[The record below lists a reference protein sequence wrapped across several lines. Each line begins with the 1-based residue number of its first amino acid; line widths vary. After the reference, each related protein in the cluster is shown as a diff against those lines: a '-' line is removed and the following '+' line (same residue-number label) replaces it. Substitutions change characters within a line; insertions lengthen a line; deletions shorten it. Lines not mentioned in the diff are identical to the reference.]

1 MAETTGRQTGMTA
14 VKVDMEA
21 VRLLMEEAARTT
33 ILPHFRKLKSGDID
47 QKAGPHD
54 VVTVADKASEDF
66 LTPRLQ
72 ALIPG
77 STVVGEEASSADESI
92 MDALRRPG
100 YAWLIDP
107 IDGTANFAVGNALFA
122 VMVAL
127 VKDGDAVASWI
138 YDPIRGICA
147 MAEKGK
153 GAVMREAD
161 GSMRRLSM
169 PKPPSLAHLSGAPN
183 LRYGDRDFAARIAYR
198 MDKTA
203 GVMILRCAGQEYLAM
218 LDGHFH
224 YAVYNRAMPWD
235 HTAGCLLITEAGGIA
250 RRLNG
255 DLYRAADKPFISP
268 LVAACGEDQWNW
280 LKKDIFD
287 A

>member
-1 MAETTGRQTGMTA
+1 M
-14 VKVDMEA
+14 KVDMDA
-21 VRLLMEEAARTT
+21 VRLLIEGAARTT
-33 ILPHFRKLKSGDID
+33 ILPHFRKLESKQID

-54 VVTVADKASEDF
+54 VVTVADKASEEF
-66 LTPRLQ
+66 LTPRLRD
-72 ALIPG
+72 LVPG

-107 IDGTANFAVGNALFA
+107 IDGTANFAVGSALFA

-138 YDPIRGICA
+138 HDPIRNITA
-147 MAEKGK
+147 MTEKGS
-153 GAVMREAD
+153 GAFMREAD
-161 GSMRRLSM
+161 GDMRKLKT
-169 PKPPSLAHLSGAPN
+169 PNPPSLAHVSGAPN

-235 HTAGCLLITEAGGIA
+235 HTAGCLLLTEAGGIA
-250 RRLNG
+250 KRLDG
-255 DLYRAADKPFISP
+255 SLYRAADKPWGSP
-268 LVAACGEDQWNW
+268 LVAACGEEQWNW

>member
-1 MAETTGRQTGMTA
+1 MSA
-14 VKVDMEA
+14 VKVDMDA

-33 ILPHFRKLKSGDID
+33 ILPHFRKLESKQID

-54 VVTVADKASEDF
+54 VVTVADKASEEF

-72 ALIPG
+72 ALVPG
-77 STVVGEEASSADESI
+77 SIVVGEEASSADESI
-92 MDALRRPG
+92 MEALRRPG

-107 IDGTANFAVGNALFA
+107 IDGTANFAVGSQLFA

-138 YDPIRGICA
+138 YDPIRNICA
-147 MAEKGK
+147 MAEKGQ
-153 GAVMREAD
+153 GAWMREAD
-161 GSMRRLSM
+161 GSRRRLQT
-169 PKPPSLAHLSGAPN
+169 PKPPSLAHISGAPN

-235 HTAGCLLITEAGGIA
+235 HTAGCLLMTEAGGIA
-250 RRLNG
+250 KRLDG
-255 DLYRAADKPFISP
+255 SLYRAADKPWGSP
-268 LVAACGEDQWNW
+268 LVAACGEEQWNW

>member
-1 MAETTGRQTGMTA
+1 MT
-14 VKVDMEA
+14 VDLDR
-21 VRLLMEEAARTT
+21 VRLLIEEAATTT
-33 ILPHFRKLKSGDID
+33 ILPHFRKLESKQID

-66 LTPRLQ
+66 LTPRLRD
-72 ALIPG
+72 LVPG

-92 MDALRRPG
+92 MEALRRPG

-107 IDGTANFAVGNALFA
+107 IDGTANFAVGSQLFA

-127 VKDGDAVASWI
+127 VKDGDAIASWI
-138 YDPIRGICA
+138 HDPIRNITA
-147 MAEKGK
+147 MTEKGS
-153 GAVMREAD
+153 GAYLREAD
-161 GSMRRLSM
+161 GDVRKLKT
-169 PKPPSLAHLSGAPN
+169 PNPPSLAHISGAPN

-235 HTAGCLLITEAGGIA
+235 HTAGCLLLTEAGGIA
-250 RRLNG
+250 KRLDG
-255 DLYRAADKPFISP
+255 SLYRAADKPWGSP
-268 LVAACGEDQWNW
+268 LVAACGEAQWNW

>member
-1 MAETTGRQTGMTA
+1 MTA
-14 VKVDMEA
+14 VQIDMDA

-33 ILPHFRKLKSGDID
+33 ILPHFRKLEAKQID

-54 VVTVADKASEDF
+54 VVTVADKASEEF
-66 LTPRLQ
+66 LTPRLRD
-72 ALIPG
+72 LVPG

-107 IDGTANFAVGNALFA
+107 IDGTANFAVGSQLFA

-127 VKDGDAVASWI
+127 VKDGDAIAAWI
-138 YDPIRGICA
+138 YDPIRNICA
-147 MAEKGK
+147 MAQKGQ
-153 GAVMREAD
+153 GAWMREAD
-161 GSMRRLSM
+161 GTRRKLSM
-169 PKPPSLAHLSGAPN
+169 SKPPSLAHISGAPN

-224 YAVYNRAMPWD
+224 YAIYNRAMPWD

-250 RRLNG
+250 KRLNG

-268 LVAACGEDQWNW
+268 LLAACGEEQWTW
-280 LKKDIFD
+280 LKDLF
-287 A
+287 AA

>member
-1 MAETTGRQTGMTA
+1 M
-14 VKVDMEA
+14 KIDMDA

-33 ILPHFRKLKSGDID
+33 ILPHFRKLESKQID

-54 VVTVADKASEDF
+54 VVTVADKASEEF

-77 STVVGEEASSADESI
+77 STVVGEEASSGDESI

-107 IDGTANFAVGNALFA
+107 IDGTANFAVGSQLFA

-127 VKDGDAVASWI
+127 VKDGDAVAAWI
-138 YDPIRGICA
+138 YDPIRNICA

-161 GSMRRLSM
+161 GSTRKLSM
-169 PKPPSLAHLSGAPN
+169 PKPPSLAHISGAPN
-183 LRYGDRDFAARIAYR
+183 LRYGDRDFAARIAHR

-250 RRLNG
+250 KRLDG
-255 DLYRAADKPFISP
+255 SLYRAADKPWGSP
-268 LVAACGEDQWNW
+268 LVAACGEEQWNW

>member
-1 MAETTGRQTGMTA
+1 MTGSVQI
-14 VKVDMEA
+14 DMDA

-33 ILPHFRKLKSGDID
+33 ILPHFRKLEAKQID

-72 ALIPG
+72 ALLPG
-77 STVVGEEASSADESI
+77 STVVGEEASSADETI

-107 IDGTANFAVGNALFA
+107 IDGTANFAVGNQLFA

-127 VKDGDAVASWI
+127 VKDGDAVAAWI
-138 YDPIRGICA
+138 YDPIRNICA
-147 MAEKGK
+147 MAQKGQ

-161 GSMRRLSM
+161 GATRKVTM
-169 PKPPSLAHLSGAPN
+169 PKPPSLAHISGAPN
-183 LRYGDRDFAARIAYR
+183 LRYGDRDFAGRIAHR

-224 YAVYNRAMPWD
+224 YAIYNRAMPWD

-250 RRLNG
+250 KRLDG
-255 DLYRAADKPFISP
+255 SLYRAADRPFISP
-268 LVAACGEDQWNW
+268 LLVACGEEQWGW
-280 LKKDIFD
+280 LKDLF
-287 A
+287 AA

>member
-1 MAETTGRQTGMTA
+1 M
-14 VKVDMEA
+14 KVDLDA
-21 VRLLMEEAARTT
+21 VRLLMEEAAVST
-33 ILPHFRKLKSGDID
+33 ILPHFRKLEAKQID

-77 STVVGEEASSADESI
+77 STVVGEEASSADEGI
-92 MDALRRPG
+92 MEALRRPG

-138 YDPIRGICA
+138 YDPIRQITA
-147 MAEKGK
+147 MTEKGS
-153 GAVMREAD
+153 GAYLREAD
-161 GSMRRLSM
+161 GDLRRLQT
-169 PKPPSLAHLSGAPN
+169 PRPPSLAHISGAPN

-198 MDKTA
+198 LDKTA

-235 HTAGCLLITEAGGIA
+235 HTAGCLLLTEAGGIA
-250 RRLNG
+250 KRLDG
-255 DLYRAADKPFISP
+255 SLYRAADKPWGSP
-268 LVAACGEDQWNW
+268 LVAACGEEQWNW
-280 LKKDIFD
+280 LKAGIFD

>member
-1 MAETTGRQTGMTA
+1 MAA
-14 VKVDMEA
+14 VQIDMDA

-33 ILPHFRKLKSGDID
+33 ILPHFRKLETKQID

-54 VVTVADKASEDF
+54 VVTVADKASEEF
-66 LTPRLQ
+66 LTPRLRDM
-72 ALIPG
+72 IPG

-107 IDGTANFAVGNALFA
+107 IDGTANFAVGSQLFA

-138 YDPIRGICA
+138 FDPIRGICA
-147 MAEKGK
+147 MAEKGA
-153 GAVMREAD
+153 GAVLREAD
-161 GSMRRLSM
+161 GVVRKLSM
-169 PKPPSLAHLSGAPN
+169 PKPPSLAHISGAPN
-183 LRYGDRDFAARIAYR
+183 LRYGDRDFAARIAHR

-218 LDGHFH
+218 LDGQFH
-224 YAVYNRAMPWD
+224 YAIYNRAMPWD
-235 HTAGCLLITEAGGIA
+235 HTAGCLLVTEAGGIA
-250 RRLNG
+250 KRLDG
-255 DLYRAADKPFISP
+255 SLYRAADKPWGSP
-268 LVAACGEDQWNW
+268 LIPACGEEQWNW
-280 LKKDIFD
+280 LKELFT